1 LISDIFSDY
10 ETGVKQLERCDC
22 VLNFSFEELTSSMK
36 KIANQ
41 TTCPQF
47 IKDFITERNIVI

>member
-1 LISDIFSDY
+1 LDVLIVNFKDY

-22 VLNFSFEELTSSMK
+22 VLNFSYEELTSSLK

-41 TTCPQF
+41 TTCP
-47 IKDFITERNIVI
+47 